1 MSQATSATGTKR
13 TNRAGLE
20 MSVDGG
26 KIGSGWPTVKPTRMT
41 RCGLVPMS
49 GVRLCNAET
58 TGLEL
63 RIESTIRFAGSAV
76 QINP

>member
-1 MSQATSATGTKR
+1 MKMQFAAVHESVRGTKR

-41 RCGLVPMS
+41 LNGH
-49 GVRLCNAET
+49 
-58 TGLEL
+58 
-63 RIESTIRFAGSAV
+63 
-76 QINP
+76 